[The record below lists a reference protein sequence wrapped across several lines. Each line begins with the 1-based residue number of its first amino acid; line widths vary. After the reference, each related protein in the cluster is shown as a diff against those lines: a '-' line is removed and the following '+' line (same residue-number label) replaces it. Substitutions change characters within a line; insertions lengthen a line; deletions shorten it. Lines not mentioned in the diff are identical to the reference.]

1 MKFLSLILPVAI
13 LGNLSGVAP
22 TNWSD
27 HLRSAPANFDCSF
40 FLRATTPAPQKP
52 ADSAGLDA
60 VLKKMDAVAATF
72 HTAQATFEWDT
83 YEKVIDEVD
92 DVQTG
97 SIYYRRSGQDVEM
110 MADVKMAGSSLST
123 QKAEPKFVL
132 YSKGR
137 VRIYQPKADQITD
150 YDLGKNSSEIGS
162 YVVLGFGGSGQDLQ
176 KAFDVSY
183 LGPQTVNGVATGE
196 LQLVPKSEK
205 VRNTYNKILLWIDL
219 EKGVSVQQQFWTPQG
234 DYRLT
239 KYSGIR
245 INDKINEDVFKFKTT
260 SKTQTIL
267 PRG

>member
-1 MKFLSLILPVAI
+1 MKLLSLILPVAI
-13 LGNLSGVAP
+13 VGSLSGGVSGAPP
-22 TNWSD
+22 TNSSD
-27 HLRSAPANFDCSF
+27 PLRSTGASYDCTLF
-40 FLRATTPAPQKP
+40 RHAAPQ
-52 ADSAGLDA
+52 ADSAGLDT

-110 MADVKMAGSSLST
+110 MADVKMAGSSSST
-123 QKAEPKFVL
+123 LKPEPKFVL

-176 KAFDVSY
+176 KAFDVTY
-183 LGPQTVNGVATGE
+183 LGPQTVNGVAAGE
-196 LQLVPKSEK
+196 LQLIPKSEK
-205 VRNTYNKILLWIDL
+205 VRNTYNKIILWIDL
-219 EKGVSVQQQFWTPQG
+219 DKGVSVQQQFFTPQG